1 MLTRLKVSNF
11 KALRNVDIKLRPR
24 NILIGPNKSGKST
37 LLQVLNVLTQMMN
50 GSDVSRVFGGE
61 LGFQQWL
68 WKGHGQGDISIEIW
82 GTDPQPRPE
91 GIAKSREF
99 HYALNIGLDALRNV
113 TLKRELLEV
122 IEGSDGKSTTL
133 IDAQLGTGISR
144 RMNGEVLF
152 ENPGSPGKPFLSYEI
167 PGWEADELR
176 RYIASWH
183 FYQLKPELPKVTAA
197 QASAQPFLDTSGAYL
212 SAWLHTFQANFPE
225 AFGRIVEVAKE
236 AFPEIKSLA
245 TPVSQGEPLF

>member
-167 PGWEADELR
+167 SWLGGRRTAEVHCEL
-176 RYIASWH
+176 A
-183 FYQLKPELPKVTAA
+183 L
-197 QASAQPFLDTSGAYL
+197 L
-212 SAWLHTFQANFPE
+212 SA
-225 AFGRIVEVAKE
+225 
-236 AFPEIKSLA
+236 
-245 TPVSQGEPLF
+245 